1 MPSFSEMIALF
12 SNSKYAQEDESISEL
27 MIPLILEQID
37 MHPDWPDL
45 FNSLGLQFLFN
56 KKMLEAE
63 SAFLRA
69 VELNPE
75 YVAARINLMK
85 TLKKMG
91 KYEKSYDCGKVLLS
105 KNLPYPDVY
114 YSLSEI
120 LMSLDRFEEALNHA
134 NKVLEL
140 RPEMKNA
147 HLLIAQIYQKSG
159 QNDLAKKEIKK
170 CLSFA
175 ISPQLA
181 IEAQKKLQELS
192 GKSEP

>member
-1 MPSFSEMIALF
+1 M
-12 SNSKYAQEDESISEL
+12 KRYA
-27 MIPLILEQID
+27 
-37 MHPDWPDL
+37 
-45 FNSLGLQFLFN
+45 
-56 KKMLEAE
+56 
-63 SAFLRA
+63 AFLIVLSVFTLLASGQSAKSFLKAGDKFFEVKQYEDALLQYTKA

-147 HLLIAQIYQKSG
+147 HLLIAQI
-159 QNDLAKKEIKK
+159 
-170 CLSFA
+170 
-175 ISPQLA
+175 
-181 IEAQKKLQELS
+181 
-192 GKSEP
+192 